1 MVALL
6 ATTLLVGAAVQ
17 GLVGLGVGMV
27 SAPVVTLLEPSLVPG
42 MLLFMGLATPLVTL
56 LHEHHDIDWRGLSW
70 SLPMRIPGTLIGL
83 FLVATVSERS
93 LGLTVAIVVLLGV
106 LLTVRSV
113 ELPINRITLVSAGVI
128 SGVTATATSIGGP
141 PIAVLYQHQ
150 RPSRIRST
158 LAIYFAGG
166 AVFSLVGLAAA
177 GQLSVADVGIAALML
192 PSLVVGVLIAR
203 ALRGRMPAGSIRAGV
218 LIVCAASAVLLL
230 VRSVS

>member
-1 MVALL
+1 
-6 ATTLLVGAAVQ
+6 
-17 GLVGLGVGMV
+17 
-27 SAPVVTLLEPSLVPG
+27 
-42 MLLFMGLATPLVTL
+42 
-56 LHEHHDIDWRGLSW
+56 
-70 SLPMRIPGTLIGL
+70 L

>member
-1 MVALL
+1 MALL

>member
-1 MVALL
+1 VVALL

-27 SAPVVTLLEPSLVPG
+27 SAPVVTLLEPSLMPG